1 MNKSMTPTTRREL
14 DIKTADGTAKA
25 WGYRPEG
32 DAPVPAVL
40 FFIDALL
47 VRPAMHAMAER
58 LASKGYFVLLPNVF
72 YRSGD
77 IAPFDPVTIWTDEK
91 ERARLGA
98 IMGAVTIQAAMQDTL
113 AYLDTIAA
121 QKDVQK
127 GGAGVM
133 GYCMGGRW
141 AFSAAGHHGDRIKA
155 MACIHGGNVITE
167 KPDSPHLLAD
177 KITAKLYFG
186 VADED
191 GSFTPEHQGALATTL
206 GKAHLDYQI
215 ELYKGAKHGFAVS
228 DMTPYDK
235 PSSERHWSRVETLF
249 ASTLA

>member
-1 MNKSMTPTTRREL
+1 MTAVKSVQREL

-32 DAPVPAVL
+32 DAPVPGVL

-47 VRPAMHAMAER
+47 VRPSMHAMAAR
-58 LASKGYFVLLPNVF
+58 LAAKGYFVLLPNVF
-72 YRSGD
+72 YRSGE
-77 IAPFDPVTIWTDEK
+77 IAPFDPNTVWGDEK
-91 ERARLGA
+91 ERARLFKVL
-98 IMGAVTIQAAMQDTL
+98 GAVSMEAAMKDAG
-113 AYLDTIAA
+113 AYLDAIAA
-121 QKDVQK
+121 QKDVRH

-141 AFSAAGHHGDRIKA
+141 AFSAAGHHGARIKA
-155 MACIHGGNVITE
+155 CASIHGGNLITE

-191 GSFTPEHQGALATTL
+191 GSCTPEHQGALATTL

-215 ELYKGAKHGFAVS
+215 ELYKGAKHGFAVD
-228 DMTPYDK
+228 DMPVYDK
-235 PSSERHWSRVETLF
+235 AASERHWSRVETLF
-249 ASTLA
+249 GATLT